1 MRPSIQPETQMP
13 HSSLDR
19 RQTLGVLAAAA
30 MPAFGQPGPAF
41 RPNRPVRLVSPLLAG
56 GATDAIVRPIALRL
70 AEVWGQNVIVDNK
83 PGGGTVIGTQAIVQ
97 APPDGHTFGVAIS
110 ALTVNPSLRKD
121 LPYDTFKDISYLT
134 QIGNVSGALVAHPS
148 FEPNSVEGL
157 IAAAKAAPGA
167 ISYASLGVGTAA
179 HITAELMKVRR
190 GLNMVHV
197 PFSGSS
203 AAYRELL
210 PGRIPIGFVVLESAL
225 PHIRAGKLKLLAL
238 TDDQR
243 NKLYPQWPTL
253 AETVP
258 GLGYDS
264 VFGFIGPR
272 GMDAA
277 LVQAMNTDIVRVLR
291 EPSVKAHLE
300 QQSMDVVA
308 STPAAFRAVV
318 ERDIEHWRKAVMESG
333 ASINS

>member
-1 MRPSIQPETQMP
+1 MP
-13 HSSLDR
+13 HSFLVR
-19 RQTLGVLAAAA
+19 RRALGVLAVAA
-30 MPAFGQPGPAF
+30 MPAFAQTGPAF

-121 LPYDTFKDISYLT
+121 LPYDTLKDISYLT
-134 QIGNVSGALVAHPS
+134 QIGNVSGALVAHPG
-148 FEPNSVEGL
+148 FEPNTVEAL

-179 HITAELMKVRR
+179 HITAELMKTRR

-225 PHIRAGKLKLLAL
+225 PHLKAGKLKLLAL

-272 GMDAA
+272 GMDPA
-277 LVQAMNTDIVRVLR
+277 LVQALNTDIVRVLR
-291 EPSVKAHLE
+291 EPTVKAHLE

-308 STPAAFRAVV
+308 SSPAAFRAVV
-318 ERDIEHWRKAVMESG
+318 ERDIEHWRKAVVESG